1 MDDKRSED
9 EKVVLTE
16 EQAESEVARASRIY
30 PVVRLLD
37 EKAVESETH
46 CLLLGESCP
55 CLRQVCRE
63 VLDKGEGEVVEQLRV
78 GDEIHRG
85 TVRYVEVDG
94 KPSVLLMARPLEPL
108 GDTDRELLYTD
119 ALTGVKNRRYY
130 EDRLRNTR
138 ITAGVAVIDLDD
150 FKMLNDTFGHHVG
163 DLALKTA
170 AQAMQK
176 SIRSTDTLVRL
187 GGDEFVIVMPNIS
200 SGDFAVRLR
209 DVSDTIM
216 SAIIPGHEKLRLSA
230 SVGGALASVQTVE
243 DAVRRADKL
252 MYHAKIKRGSVV
264 TDADVDADDEQTVKP
279 LLLIVDDAEM
289 NRAILSEMLKDDYEI
304 LEADSGRAALD
315 AIDRY
320 GSDLAL
326 VLLDII
332 MPGMSGF
339 EVLAEMSRQSIIDD
353 VPVIMI
359 SSEDADD
366 VVLRAYE
373 MGASDY
379 VSRPFDVRVVRRRV
393 SNIIRLYAKQRR
405 LGTLLAQQYYE
416 RVKNS
421 QMLIDIMAGVMEL
434 RNGESGLHV
443 THIEKLTELLLERL
457 VQVSDEFD
465 IDNEQ
470 RGMIAMASA
479 LHDIGKMSIDDAI
492 LNKPGRL
499 TPEEFEIMKTH
510 TTIGSDMLDELGR
523 HHSHNMLLQYA
534 YQIAR
539 WHHER
544 WDGRGYPDGL
554 KGDNIPIAAQ
564 VVSVADVY
572 DALTSVRVYKK
583 AIPHDEAIQMILDGQ
598 CGQFNPLLIQC
609 LLDVQDRIAETLES
623 PADVV
628 LFPSV

>member
-1 MDDKRSED
+1 MEHKRSED
-9 EKVVLTE
+9 EKVALTE
-16 EQAESEVARASRIY
+16 EQAASEVARASRIY
-30 PVVRLLD
+30 PIVRLLD
-37 EKAVESETH
+37 ENAVETDAN
-46 CLLLGESCP
+46 CLLLGDRCP
-55 CLRQVCRE
+55 CLRQVCKDMLRE
-63 VLDKGEGEVVEQLRV
+63 GEGEVCEQLSV
-78 GDEIHRG
+78 GDKLHRG

-94 KPSVLLMARPLEPL
+94 VPHVLLKARPLEQA
-108 GDTDRELLYTD
+108 GEVDRELLYTD
-119 ALTGVKNRRYY
+119 ALTEIKNRRYY
-130 EDRLRNTR
+130 EDKLRTMR
-138 ITAGVAVIDLDD
+138 VMAGVAVVDLDD

-176 SIRSTDTLVRL
+176 SIRSTDTLVRY

-200 SGDFAVRLR
+200 STDFAVRLR
-209 DVSDTIM
+209 DVSDAVT
-216 SAIIPGHEKLRLSA
+216 SSTVPGHENLRLSA
-230 SVGGALASVQTVE
+230 SVGGALASNQTVE
-243 DAVRRADKL
+243 NAVRRADKL
-252 MYHAKIKRGSVV
+252 MYHAKVKRGAVV
-264 TDADVDADDEQTVKP
+264 TDSDAQLDDDDTVKP

-289 NRAILSEMLKDDYEI
+289 NRAILKEMLKSDYEI
-304 LEADSGRAALD
+304 IEADSGRAALD

-320 GSDLAL
+320 GNDLAL

-339 EVLAEMSRQSIIDD
+339 EVLAEMSRESLIDD

-379 VSRPFDVRVVRRRV
+379 VSRPFDARVVRRRV

-523 HHSHNMLLQYA
+523 HHAHNALLSYA

-544 WDGRGYPDGL
+544 WDGKGYPDGL

-583 AIPHDEAIQMILDGQ
+583 AIPHEKAIQMILDGE

-609 LLDVQDRIAETLES
+609 LLDVQDRIAETLEN

-628 LFPSV
+628 LFPTV

>member
-1 MDDKRSED
+1 
-9 EKVVLTE
+9 
-16 EQAESEVARASRIY
+16 
-30 PVVRLLD
+30 
-37 EKAVESETH
+37 
-46 CLLLGESCP
+46 
-55 CLRQVCRE
+55 
-63 VLDKGEGEVVEQLRV
+63 
-78 GDEIHRG
+78 
-85 TVRYVEVDG
+85 
-94 KPSVLLMARPLEPL
+94 
-108 GDTDRELLYTD
+108 
-119 ALTGVKNRRYY
+119 
-130 EDRLRNTR
+130 
-138 ITAGVAVIDLDD
+138 
-150 FKMLNDTFGHHVG
+150 
-163 DLALKTA
+163 
-170 AQAMQK
+170 
-176 SIRSTDTLVRL
+176 
-187 GGDEFVIVMPNIS
+187 
-200 SGDFAVRLR
+200 
-209 DVSDTIM
+209 
-216 SAIIPGHEKLRLSA
+216 
-230 SVGGALASVQTVE
+230 
-243 DAVRRADKL
+243 
-252 MYHAKIKRGSVV
+252 
-264 TDADVDADDEQTVKP
+264 
-279 LLLIVDDAEM
+279 M
-289 NRAILSEMLKDDYEI
+289 NRAILTEMLKDDYEI

-320 GSDLAL
+320 GNDLAL

-373 MGASDY
+373 LGASDY
-379 VSRPFDVRVVRRRV
+379 VSRPFDARVVRRRV

-457 VQVSDEFD
+457 VQVTDEFD

-499 TPEEFEIMKTH
+499 TPEEYEAMKQH
-510 TTIGSDMLDELGR
+510 TVIGSDMLDELGR

-544 WDGRGYPDGL
+544 WDGNGYPDGL

-583 AIPHDEAIQMILDGQ
+583 AIPHEKAIQMILDGE

-609 LLDVQDRIAETLES
+609 LLDVQDRIAETLEN

-628 LFPSV
+628 LFPSM

>member
-1 MDDKRSED
+1 MDDKQ
-9 EKVVLTE
+9 KVILTQ
-16 EQAESEVARASRIY
+16 EQAAGEVARARKIY

-37 EKAVESETH
+37 AQEVSTDSS
-46 CLLLGESCP
+46 CLLLGEGCP
-55 CLRQVCRE
+55 CLRMVCSK
-63 VLDKGEGEVVEQLRV
+63 VLAEGGEVCEQLRV
-78 GDEIHRG
+78 GDEVHRG
-85 TVRYVEVDG
+85 IVRYVEVDG
-94 KPSVLLMARPLEPL
+94 DPHVLLMARPLSNAE
-108 GDTDRELLYTD
+108 DADKELLYED
-119 ALTGVKNRRYY
+119 VLTKVYNRRFY
-130 EDRLRNTR
+130 EDRLSETHM
-138 ITAGVAVIDLDD
+138 TAGVAVIDLDD

-163 DLALKTA
+163 DLAIKA
-170 AQAMQK
+170 AAAAMQK
-176 SIRSTDTLVRL
+176 SIRSTDTLVRY
-187 GGDEFVIVMPNIS
+187 GGDEFVIIMPNIS
-200 SGDFAVRLR
+200 STDFAVRLR
-209 DVSDTIM
+209 DVSEAIM
-216 SAIIPGHEKLRLSA
+216 SSTVTGHEKLRLSA
-230 SVGGALASVQTVE
+230 SVGGVLASGQTVSQ
-243 DAVRRADKL
+243 AVQRADKL
-252 MYHAKIKRGSVV
+252 MYHAKLKRGSVV
-264 TDADVDADDEQTVKP
+264 TDGDMADGELLQSSKP

-289 NRAILSEMLKDDYEI
+289 NRAILTEMLKNDYDI
-304 LEADSGRAALD
+304 VEADCGQAALD

-320 GSDLAL
+320 GTDLAL

-332 MPGMSGF
+332 MPGMNGF
-339 EVLAEMSRQSIIDD
+339 EVLSEMTRQSIIDD

-359 SSEDADD
+359 SSEDSDD

-379 VSRPFDVRVVRRRV
+379 VSRPFDARVVRRRV

-443 THIEKLTELLLERL
+443 THIEKLTELLLEEL
-457 VQVSDEFD
+457 VSRTDEFD
-465 IDNEQ
+465 IDVEE

-510 TTIGSDMLDELGR
+510 TTIGSDMLQELGR
-523 HHSHNMLLQYA
+523 HHAHNALLMYA

-544 WDGRGYPDGL
+544 WDGKGYPDGL
-554 KGDNIPIAAQ
+554 KGESIPIAAQ

-572 DALTSVRVYKK
+572 DALTSVRVYKD
-583 AIPHDEAIQMILDGQ
+583 AIPHDEAIQMILDGK
-598 CGQFNPLLIQC
+598 CGQFNPLLLEC
-609 LLDVQDRIAETLES
+609 LLAVQDRIAETLQN

-628 LFPSV
+628 LFPSL